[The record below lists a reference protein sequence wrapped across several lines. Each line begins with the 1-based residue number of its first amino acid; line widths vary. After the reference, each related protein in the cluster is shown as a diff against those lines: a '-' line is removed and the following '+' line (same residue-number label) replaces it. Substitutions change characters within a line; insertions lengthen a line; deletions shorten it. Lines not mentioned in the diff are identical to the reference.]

1 MVVRGGREGGRE
13 DDNPLLTSVRCLLSG
28 GGGFSQLNVG
38 QAEIDCEVS
47 NSWVGRQARERR

>member
-1 MVVRGGREGGRE
+1 MTIPLP
-13 DDNPLLTSVRCLLSG
+13 PLLTSVRCLLSG

-47 NSWVGRQARERR
+47 NSLGWPPGEREGRTRWPSQD